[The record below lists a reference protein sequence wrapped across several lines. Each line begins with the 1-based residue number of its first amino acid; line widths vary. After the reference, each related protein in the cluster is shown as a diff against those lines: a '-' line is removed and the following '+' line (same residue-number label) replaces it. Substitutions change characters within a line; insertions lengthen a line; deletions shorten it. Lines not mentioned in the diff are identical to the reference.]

1 MPRYPV
7 TFAMTVDDVGFG
19 DEPDAFVDLD
29 KFFGGLD
36 LPVTYFV
43 TPRWGDVPIYE
54 KPAWLAALRHSAMQ
68 PRRAFALHGLRH
80 DTPFEFGWTHP
91 YMGRADHDREWATR
105 RDEVRAGLRR
115 QALQEKL
122 AEGQRIFEHV
132 FGAPAKVFRSPY
144 AAVCEDLWAALL
156 WAGIAADSSKVINW
170 DLWRYWRQEVFPP
183 VDWDPDLPPHL
194 RQADG
199 LWHAPIMAE
208 YSWMLTDNAQ
218 VERCFG
224 RALDDFHR
232 VREREDGLFV
242 MVCHVEQTSRE
253 FVKGREVIRRLVE
266 VMKQDKNVRFVTL
279 PGLIA
284 EVAR

>member
-194 RQADG
+194 RQ
-199 LWHAPIMAE
+199 
-208 YSWMLTDNAQ
+208 
-218 VERCFG
+218 
-224 RALDDFHR
+224 LDDFHR